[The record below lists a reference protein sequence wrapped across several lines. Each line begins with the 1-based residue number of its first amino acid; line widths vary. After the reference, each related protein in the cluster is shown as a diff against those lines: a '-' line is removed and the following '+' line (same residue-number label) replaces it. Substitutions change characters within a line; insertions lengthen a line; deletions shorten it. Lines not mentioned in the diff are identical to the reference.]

1 MEKRENLLGID
12 LAGPV
17 GGPGPGLRRAV
28 APAHVRTWVWVL
40 LGLSGALGLGILFF
54 VSTGVSQSAMAFDAI
69 RVEPQPPM
77 PLEKAAAR
85 KIRTQL
91 PDHPYMAID
100 RTNNILWLRAGD
112 GTLVREIVVSAG
124 SGGILEDPNGKRQWI
139 FDTPL
144 GEFKIKGLQ
153 EDPIWIKPDWA
164 FIEEGE
170 PIPKNQAE
178 RAESG
183 MLGEYAMS
191 LGDGYLIHGTLYERL
206 LGRNV
211 THGCI
216 RVGRDNLRLVVKT
229 VKVGDRVYIF

>member
-1 MEKRENLLGID
+1 MEERKNLLGID

-17 GGPGPGLRRAV
+17 LRPLPFPRAAAEPR
-28 APAHVRTWVWVL
+28 APRSWVWVL
-40 LGLSGALGLGILFF
+40 LGLLCAMGLSVLFF
-54 VSTGVSQSAMAFDAI
+54 AGTGISQSAMALDVI
-69 RVEPQPPM
+69 RVGPQPPL
-77 PLEKAAAR
+77 PLEKGEGK

-91 PDHPYMAID
+91 PERPYVAID
-100 RTNNILWLRAGD
+100 RTNNILWLRQGD
-112 GTLVREIVVSAG
+112 GALVREIVVSAG

-144 GEFKIKGLQ
+144 GEFKIKGIQ
-153 EDPIWIKPDWA
+153 DDPIWIKPDWA

-170 PIPKNQAE
+170 PIPTDPSL
-178 RAESG
+178 RAEAG

-216 RVGRDNLRLVVKT
+216 RVGRDNLRLVVQT
-229 VKVGDRVYIF
+229 VRVGDRVYIF